1 MANEFLKPEVIAA
14 ASLGILQ
21 REVVL
26 PQTVTRLGVA
36 DFRGA
41 KDDTITMRV
50 PAIRKARTRALRA
63 TSALIADDLAEL
75 GVDVTLDTHVYD
87 LANITDAELTLDIK
101 DFGAQVL
108 QPQIRGV
115 VEELEDTIVGAL
127 EGATVG
133 ADQTFS
139 GVDESDEP
147 YDVFV
152 DARAELNRLNVPR
165 ASRFAVLG
173 ANVESWALK
182 SDKLSKVNESGSD
195 SALRDATLGRLAGFT
210 TLGSNALDP
219 DAAYFYVS
227 SAIAFALV
235 APVVP
240 AGATFGQT
248 VSGDGMALRW
258 LRDYDPT
265 YARDRSL
272 VDAFTG
278 ASSVEDQYGEE
289 PSAFNRRLVKLEL
302 AGAGS

>member
-1 MANEFLKPEVIAA
+1 MANAFLKPEVIANA
-14 ASLGILQ
+14 ALGILR
-21 REVVL
+21 REIVL
-26 PQTVTRLGVA
+26 PQTVTRLGLA

-50 PAIRKARTRALRA
+50 PAIRQAKTRAMRSGA
-63 TSALIADDLAEL
+63 ALVAEDLTEV

-87 LANITDAELTLDIK
+87 LANITDEELTLDIR

-115 VEELEDTIVGAL
+115 VEELEDGIAGAL
-127 EGATVG
+127 AGATVG
-133 ADQTFS
+133 ADQTLA
-139 GVDESDEP
+139 VEETDEP

-152 DARAELNRLNVPR
+152 DARTVLNGFNVPR
-165 ASRFAVLG
+165 NSRFAVLG
-173 ANVESWALK
+173 ANVEAWALK
-182 SDKLSKVNESGSD
+182 SDKLSKVNESGTD
-195 SALRDATLGRLAGFT
+195 SALRDATLGRIAGFT
-210 TLGSNALDP
+210 TLGSNAVDP

-227 SAIAFALV
+227 SAVAFALV

-240 AGATFGQT
+240 AGATFGQG
-248 VSGDGMALRW
+248 VSADGMALRW

-278 ASSVEDQYGEE
+278 ASSVEDTYDED
-289 PSAFNRRLVKLEL
+289 PAFNRRLVKLEL

>member
-1 MANEFLKPEVIAA
+1 MANAFLKPEVIAA
-14 ASLGILQ
+14 AGLGILR

-26 PQTVTRLGVA
+26 PQTVSRLGIA

-41 KDDTITMRV
+41 KNDTITMRV
-50 PAIRKARTRALRA
+50 PAIRTAKTRAMRSGA
-63 TSALIADDLAEL
+63 ALVAEDLTEV

-87 LANITDAELTLDIK
+87 LANITDEELTLDIR

-133 ADQTFS
+133 ADQELS
-139 GVDESDEP
+139 VDESDDP

-152 DARAELNRLNVPR
+152 DARKVLNTLNVPR

-173 ANVESWALK
+173 ANVEAWALK
-182 SDKLSKVNESGSD
+182 SDKLSKVNESGGD
-195 SALRDATLGRLAGFT
+195 SALRDATLGRVAGFT
-210 TLGSNALDP
+210 TLGSNAVDP

-227 SAIAFALV
+227 SAVAFALV
-235 APVVP
+235 APAVP
-240 AGATFGQT
+240 AGATFGQS
-248 VSGDGMALRW
+248 VSSDGMALRW

-278 ASSVEDQYGEE
+278 ASSVEDTYNDD
-289 PSAFNRRLVKLEL
+289 PAFNRRLVKLEL
-302 AGAGS
+302 ASAGS